1 MKRKTES
8 VEASL
13 LATLPVLNERMH
25 HEEQTEEASLAL
37 FHRRRVEHP
46 ERGSLRAGGITT
58 RCTNGGGNTPNGQ
71 YNGQGL
77 TRQNAN
83 PHGFAPP
90 GQNR

>member
-1 MKRKTES
+1 MKNKLKR
-8 VEASL
+8 L
-13 LATLPVLNERMH
+13 LLLCSIVG
-25 HEEQTEEASLAL
+25 AL
-37 FHRRRVEHP
+37 SIPSGVAF
-46 ERGSLRAGGITT
+46 AQGGITT